1 MNGEE
6 DVREIFKKAIGESR
20 GKNYVFGCTSQD
32 VHKFFQYVSKMHWN
46 KNKKKVEYRFRRCG
60 GKYQWTVNNLAKQ
73 LSRKGKYVMLGA
85 TRKTCEAHKSLF
97 KTVARADDD
106 EKMAVW
112 GNQKQIR
119 MDHAIGV
126 TVESDGQGTI
136 YDNGCK
142 PTGQKV
148 LSPQSLA
155 ERMHCIHE
163 CFFLDLF
170 VSK

>member
-1 MNGEE
+1 MKGLY
-6 DVREIFKKAIGESR
+6 DIFQEVLGV
-20 GKNYVFGCTSQD
+20 G
-32 VHKFFQYVSKMHWN
+32 
-46 KNKKKVEYRFRRCG
+46 RCLHCPIEWRVLP

-73 LSRKGKYVMLGA
+73 LSCKGKYVMLGA
-85 TRKTCEAHKSLF
+85 TRKTCDAHKSLF

-112 GNQKQIR
+112 GSQKQIR

-126 TVESDGQGTI
+126 TVESDWQGTI

-148 LSPQSLA
+148 LSPQNLA
-155 ERMHCIHE
+155 GRHP
-163 CFFLDLF
+163 
-170 VSK
+170 